1 MFKDILPIYAVFQ
14 KIQVEGMLPNLF
26 YEASVNLIPKP
37 GNDKERKKGKKKGKE
52 GKGS

>member
-1 MFKDILPIYAVFQ
+1 
-14 KIQVEGMLPNLF
+14 MLPNLF

-37 GNDKERKKGKKKGKE
+37 GNDNERKKKKKEGKE